1 LRRVTDLFFGA
12 VTAGAEDV
20 VDFSDEMMSKL
31 LARIKKLAS
40 TLFGDGMAEHAI
52 ERDNSIPLQPIESTA
67 RTDTQGHVGERA
79 VSLSDDRADERL
91 AFSILSRPDISRQ
104 QMVGLVH
111 DASEALRLQL
121 EAESPRQA
129 GAIRP
134 AIASSSERI
143 YARARF
149 GSVEFHLA
157 RAALPAMHAQ
167 GRPTETALNTLVEQ
181 GSFDHV
187 VTALSLIGDLP
198 VALVERTMAQE
209 RFELIMLQAKAAMF
223 STDTALALIAFQAAG
238 KTNAAPD
245 QEQHA
250 PSYARIQVK
259 TAKAAL
265 QFYRLREI
273 AYRQ

>member
-1 LRRVTDLFFGA
+1 
-12 VTAGAEDV
+12 
-20 VDFSDEMMSKL
+20 
-31 LARIKKLAS
+31 
-40 TLFGDGMAEHAI
+40 
-52 ERDNSIPLQPIESTA
+52 
-67 RTDTQGHVGERA
+67 
-79 VSLSDDRADERL
+79 
-91 AFSILSRPDISRQ
+91 
-104 QMVGLVH
+104 
-111 DASEALRLQL
+111 
-121 EAESPRQA
+121 
-129 GAIRP
+129 
-134 AIASSSERI
+134 
-143 YARARF
+143 
-149 GSVEFHLA
+149 
-157 RAALPAMHAQ
+157 MHAQ
-167 GRPTETALNTLVEQ
+167 GRLTETALNALVEQ